1 MFKRAEEQVGA
12 RTCLQSG
19 SKKATELDAMLQ
31 FDPNSSVQV
40 IEPCSNT
47 MSTTTVRNRQQDN

>member
-47 MSTTTVRNRQQDN
+47 MSTTTVRNP